1 MDYSTR
7 GVVFLRAS
15 WNWRGGCRKLA
26 FFQQKGVCLVGD
38 VHVKLRKHLF
48 VQATFPICAAC
59 MEYLPTFTIDSEPN
73 VGTCSLNI
81 QFP

>member
-7 GVVFLRAS
+7 GVVFHRAS

-48 VQATFPICAAC
+48 VQATFPICAEC
-59 MEYLPTFTIDSEPN
+59 MEYYEYLPTFTIDF
-73 VGTCSLNI
+73 GKYSLNI